1 MPLPL
6 IPLAFIGASALLG
19 GGMALNAKGRIDKA
33 KAREKSA
40 HSAYNRK
47 IKSHEFSRKST
58 EQKLQE
64 LGRKRAE
71 GMSAVRDA
79 IRFIQRAKLVN
90 PSIISDAEISMDDLD
105 ELDRVYENILK
116 TVGGIAG
123 SMAGGVGVGVL
134 TALGAYGLV
143 GTFGVASTGAAIS
156 GLSGAAATSATL
168 AWFGGGSLAAGGLGI
183 AGGTAILGGIVAA
196 PAVIALGVFGQL
208 KAGDVEKK
216 VDANI
221 RKMKIEEAKMKREN
235 AKLNA
240 LSERVVEL
248 HKTITKLTSELRGV
262 LQNADPSNPEDVYR
276 VVQLAKVLR
285 VALDEPV
292 IEPPQKL
299 PKEPGS
305 KKNEEVSEKEH
316 LVAQLANTLR
326 TALDES
332 VIEPSQKLTA
342 ELGAKKNEK
351 VSHKENPK
359 REARTDLGRPLKLRP
374 NERIEMARHPSEQC
388 ADGKMRQRCQNKR
401 TRGYY
406 CPLHG
411 ST

>member
-33 KAREKSA
+33 KAKEKSA

-47 IKSHEFSRKST
+47 VKSQESSRKST

-71 GMSAVRDA
+71 GMSTVRDA
-79 IRFIQRAKLVN
+79 ISFIQRAKLVN
-90 PSIISDAEISMDDLD
+90 PNIISDAEISMDDLE

-221 RKMKIEEAKMKREN
+221 RKMKIEEAKIEREN
-235 AKLNA
+235 TKLKAFN
-240 LSERVVEL
+240 ERVGEL
-248 HKTITKLTSELRGV
+248 HKTITKLNSELRGA

-276 VVQLAKVLR
+276 VVQLAKALR

-292 IEPPQKL
+292 IEPP
-299 PKEPGS
+299 
-305 KKNEEVSEKEH
+305 KKSSE
-316 LVAQLANTLR
+316 R
-326 TALDES
+326 
-332 VIEPSQKLTA
+332 
-342 ELGAKKNEK
+342 
-351 VSHKENPK
+351 
-359 REARTDLGRPLKLRP
+359 
-374 NERIEMARHPSEQC
+374 
-388 ADGKMRQRCQNKR
+388 
-401 TRGYY
+401 
-406 CPLHG
+406 
-411 ST
+411 

>member
-33 KAREKSA
+33 KAKEKSA
-40 HSAYNRK
+40 HGAYNRK
-47 IKSHEFSRKST
+47 VKSQESSRKST

-71 GMSAVRDA
+71 AMSTVRDA

-90 PSIISDAEISMDDLD
+90 PNIISDAEISMDDLE

-221 RKMKIEEAKMKREN
+221 RKMKIEEAKIEREN
-235 AKLNA
+235 AKLKAFN
-240 LSERVVEL
+240 ERVGEL
-248 HKTITKLTSELRGV
+248 HKTITKLNSELRGA

-276 VVQLAKVLR
+276 VVQLAKALR

-292 IEPPQKL
+292 TEPP
-299 PKEPGS
+299 
-305 KKNEEVSEKEH
+305 KKSSE
-316 LVAQLANTLR
+316 R
-326 TALDES
+326 
-332 VIEPSQKLTA
+332 
-342 ELGAKKNEK
+342 
-351 VSHKENPK
+351 
-359 REARTDLGRPLKLRP
+359 
-374 NERIEMARHPSEQC
+374 
-388 ADGKMRQRCQNKR
+388 
-401 TRGYY
+401 
-406 CPLHG
+406 
-411 ST
+411 